1 MSMRSPAGFISA
13 FYDPLKN
20 PDPPTGVTVTTSSTT
35 VLVAAFSAPV
45 NVGGS
50 AITSYTATA
59 KRTSDG
65 ATFSASGA
73 SSPISIT
80 GLTAVP
86 FTVTVI
92 AENSYGPSPS
102 SAPSGSITPALPAIG
117 SALGG
122 GYFAGQISATGNGVA
137 THNLIVSD
145 KSVGQADRSYYTSY
159 PPPTTNPTS
168 MVDGA
173 GNTATL
179 VSGYGSG
186 VPAAYFCD
194 QLNTGGYT
202 DWYLPAGNE
211 LEILYWFLKPTN
223 DSNTDGIWANVNAVS
238 PEPYNTNHTSSPNVP
253 SQTTAT
259 AFQSGGAQAFNT
271 TTYVSSTQSTLGN
284 PMQCYVMNFYTAAS
298 VVDGK
303 TPTFKCRAIRKVA
316 V

>member
-35 VLVAAFSAPV
+35 VLVAAFSAPI

-92 AENSYGPSPS
+92 AENSYGPSAS

-117 SALGG
+117 SAYGG
-122 GYFAGQISATGNGVA
+122 GYFAGQISSTGNGVA
-137 THNLIVSD
+137 THNLVVCDIT
-145 KSVGQADRSYYTSY
+145 VGQATGKTWGVYGDTTGITSKITG
-159 PPPTTNPTS
+159 PSNS
-168 MVDGA
+168 A
-173 GNTATL
+173 AL
-179 VSGYGSG
+179 AALGSAYQ
-186 VPAAYFCD
+186 AAIFCEAV
-194 QLNTGGYT
+194 NTGGYT
-202 DWYLPAGNE
+202 DWYLPAQNE
-211 LEILYWFLKPTN
+211 LEVCYYFLKPSTT
-223 DSNTDGIWANVNAVS
+223 SNNTSAGSNANAVS
-238 PEPYNTNHTSSPNVP
+238 PEPISTVYSSGSP
-253 SQTTAT
+253 SQTSAT
-259 AFQSGGAQAFNT
+259 NFQSGASSQEFDSSKRYWASTERNPYSAAEQNFGSGLQNSDGAKGFTVINT
-271 TTYVSSTQSTLGN
+271 
-284 PMQCYVMNFYTAAS
+284 
-298 VVDGK
+298 
-303 TPTFKCRAIRKVA
+303 RAIRRVA

>member
-1 MSMRSPAGFISA
+1 MPLRPPAGFISA
-13 FYDPLKN
+13 FFDPLRN
-20 PDPPTGVTVTTSSTT
+20 PDAPTIGTATTSSTT
-35 VLVAAFSAPV
+35 TLAITFTAPS

-50 AITSYTATA
+50 AITNYIATAT
-59 KRTSDG
+59 RTSDG
-65 ATFSASGA
+65 VPFYASGT
-73 SSPISIT
+73 SSPITVT
-80 GLTAVP
+80 GLTGVP
-86 FTVTVI
+86 FTVTVV
-92 AENSYGPSPS
+92 AVNSYGPSAS
-102 SAPSGSITPALPAIG
+102 SAASNSITPALPAIG

-122 GYFAGQISATGNGVA
+122 GYFAGQISSTGNGVA

-145 KSVGQADRSYYTSY
+145 KSVGQADKSFYVSY
-159 PPPTTNPTS
+159 PPPTNNPTS
-168 MVDGA
+168 LVDGA
-173 GNTATL
+173 GNTANL
-179 VSGYGSG
+179 VANYGSG

-223 DSNTDGIWANVNAVS
+223 DLNTDSIWANANAVS
-238 PEPYNTNHTSSPNVP
+238 PEPRNTNHTSSPNVP
-253 SQTTAT
+253 TQTTSA

-271 TTYVSSTQSTLGN
+271 TTYISSTQSTLGN
-284 PMQCYVMNFYTAAS
+284 PQQCYVMNFYTAAS